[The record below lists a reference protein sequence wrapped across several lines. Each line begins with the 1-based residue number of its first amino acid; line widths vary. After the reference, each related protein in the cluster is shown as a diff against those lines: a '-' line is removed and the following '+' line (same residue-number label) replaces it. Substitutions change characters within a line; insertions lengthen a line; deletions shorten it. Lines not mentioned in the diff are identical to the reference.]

1 MKNSHIYLTLFSLY
15 HCLSL
20 YNFKQS
26 MTIGIQIVA
35 VLAVICLPVISIGA
49 LVLTLAALN
58 LSLGI
63 RRFYVKIL
71 SFVFDY
77 ATKIKKDKEISIDSN
92 EPSTEPATPQVPI
105 NDIKIESSII
115 ENSFD
120 DLIELSS
127 NSSITDDSK
136 IEVRSDDELQPTVE
150 QSQRISR
157 VSSQIDIQFKL
168 GNLFSIK
175 K

>member
-1 MKNSHIYLTLFSLY
+1 
-15 HCLSL
+15 
-20 YNFKQS
+20 